1 MVEQNPGTVN
11 GSSHRPTPR
20 VRCCT
25 LGVDL
30 IATEGLSLLR
40 SARKGKKLSDNIHVF
55 HNEAE
60 SRFEV
65 RQEGHRAEL
74 TYQRSG
80 KEILFTATWV
90 PAALEGRGI
99 AGALVRSGLDYARE
113 QQLTVEPLCPFVK
126 SYIGRKPEYQGLV
139 KQESTGGF
147 A

>member
-1 MVEQNPGTVN
+1 M
-11 GSSHRPTPR
+11 
-20 VRCCT
+20 
-25 LGVDL
+25 
-30 IATEGLSLLR
+30 
-40 SARKGKKLSDNIHVF
+40 SDNVHVV

-65 RQEGHRAEL
+65 LQEGHRAEL

-80 KEILFTATWV
+80 REILFTATWV

-99 AGALVRSGLDYARE
+99 AGALVRRGLDYARE
-113 QQLTVEPLCPFVK
+113 QQLTVEPICPFVK
-126 SYIGRKPEYQGLV
+126 GYIERKPEHQGLV